1 MAMIESSERENRW
14 RNADPAMLVVT
25 LLILGFG
32 LLTIYSADNRDLS
45 LSSVV
50 FKQAL
55 FAVVGFVLMGLLA
68 ALDYRFLRILSLP
81 MYGVGLLL
89 LALVLK
95 FGTIL
100 GGAQRWF
107 TFGPLSF
114 QPSEPAKLATILLV
128 AGFIAMRGNH
138 IRGPFSFVAS
148 GILAAVPA
156 VLVFVEPDLGTAL
169 IFVAIW
175 FGIIAVSRTRWIY
188 LFGTLAAIVPA
199 YWVAWYGILGREPF
213 FHQYQ
218 KDRLTCFWHVDADTF
233 GFCSNVVQARITIG
247 QAGLSGHRF
256 ADAAIL
262 NEQQGLAV
270 STSDFAFAH
279 SIGNFGFIGALA
291 LFILYLLLIWR
302 YLRVAQLARD
312 EFGQL
317 IAIGAATMLFFQS
330 FVNIGMNVGILP
342 VVGIPLPFISQGGT
356 PLVTLLVTQGILQ
369 SILMHRH
376 SLAFGRK

>member
-1 MAMIESSERENRW
+1 
-14 RNADPAMLVVT
+14 MLVVT
-25 LLILGFG
+25 LLLLGFG
-32 LLTIYSADNRDLS
+32 LLTIYSADDRNLTLS
-45 LSSVV
+45 GAV

-55 FAVVGFVLMGLLA
+55 FAVLGFILMGLLA
-68 ALDYRFLRILSLP
+68 VFDYRFLRVLSLP
-81 MYGVGLLL
+81 MYGAGLLL

-95 FGTIL
+95 FGTII

-128 AGFIAMRGNH
+128 AGFVAMRGNH
-138 IRGPFSFVAS
+138 FRGPFSFAAS
-148 GILAAVPA
+148 GILAALPA
-156 VLVFVEPDLGTAL
+156 VLVFAEPDLGTAL
-169 IFVAIW
+169 VFVAVW
-175 FGIIAVSRTRWIY
+175 FGIVAVSRTHWIY
-188 LFGTLAAIVPA
+188 LVGTLAAIVPA
-199 YWVAWYGILGREPF
+199 FWVAWYGILGRDPF

-218 KDRLTCFWHVDADTF
+218 KDRLTCFLHPDADTL

-247 QAGLSGHRF
+247 QAGLTGHRF
-256 ADAAIL
+256 ADAAII
-262 NEQQGLAV
+262 NQQQGLAV

-291 LFILYLLLIWR
+291 LFTLYMLLIWR

-356 PLVTLLVTQGILQ
+356 PLVTVLVTQGILQ

-376 SLAFGRK
+376 RLAFGRK